1 VEDEV
6 LYMIAKEDIFKVKK
20 QIDGYVGSK
29 VKIRANK
36 GRKRVVEKEGVLQN
50 TYPSIFVV
58 KVQNEQ
64 QDTYRTVS
72 YSYTDVLT
80 NNVQLS
86 VCKE

>member
-1 VEDEV
+1 
-6 LYMIAKEDIFKVKK
+6 MIAKEDIFQVKK

-29 VKIRANK
+29 VRIRANK

>member
-1 VEDEV
+1 
-6 LYMIAKEDIFKVKK
+6 MIAKEDIFKVKK